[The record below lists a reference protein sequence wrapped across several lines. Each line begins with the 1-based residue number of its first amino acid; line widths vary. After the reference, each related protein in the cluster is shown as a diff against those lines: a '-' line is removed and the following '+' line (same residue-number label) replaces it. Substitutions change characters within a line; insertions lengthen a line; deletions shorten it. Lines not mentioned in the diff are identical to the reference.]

1 MNFLDIQ
8 TGPIL
13 WTILNFL
20 ILLLL
25 LGKIAWKPIMK
36 ALETR
41 ESTINDALN
50 RAELAKSEAE
60 RILTENQSAMRKAEE
75 ESQRVLR
82 ESREHVER
90 MQTDTMQ
97 KAQDESRRL
106 LEQAHMEIERSKQ
119 QALNELRAE
128 VATLAVGAAEKILN
142 ESLDADR
149 HKRLVDN
156 YITQAAQVQN

>member
-13 WTILNFL
+13 WTIVNFL

-25 LGKIAWKPIMK
+25 LRAVAWKPILK

-50 RAELAKSEAE
+50 RAEAAKEDAE
-60 RILTENQSAMRKAEE
+60 RILTENRKVMQKAEE

-82 ESREHVER
+82 ESREYAEH
-90 MQTDTMQ
+90 MQADASH
-97 KAQDESRRL
+97 KAQEESRRL
-106 LEQAHMEIERSKQ
+106 LEQAHQEIERSKQ
-119 QALNELRAE
+119 QALNELRTE

-142 ESLDADR
+142 EHLDADKQR
-149 HKRLVDN
+149 SLVDN
-156 YITQAAQVQN
+156 YLTQAVQPN